1 MFQGSI
7 VALIT
12 PMNATGELDENSL
25 GALIEKH
32 VLAGT
37 SAVLVNGT
45 TGEAATLT
53 STEKERVIRVAL
65 EAANHRIPILA
76 GTGTHS
82 TAQTIRQTE
91 QAMDL
96 GVEACVV
103 ITPYC
108 VRPTQEGLYQHY
120 QLLAK
125 TVPIPIILY
134 NVPKR
139 TGCDLLPE
147 TVERLSHI
155 PNIIGLKDAT
165 GDLVRSKETLALCG
179 DRIDLYSGDDASA
192 LAFMLQGGKGVISVT
207 ANVAPKAMHDMCAA
221 ALSSNLK
228 LAGELNT
235 PLMDLH
241 KNLFVEANPIPVKW
255 VVEQLGWI
263 KSGIRLPLTP
273 LSEKYHSQL
282 REAMKISGVI

>member
-12 PMNATGELDENSL
+12 PMNAAGELDEDSL

-32 VLAGT
+32 IAAGT

-53 STEKERVIRVAL
+53 SAEKGRIIQVAL
-65 EAANHRIPILA
+65 EAAKHRIPILA

-82 TAQTIRQTE
+82 TAETIRQTQ
-91 QAMDL
+91 QAMEL
-96 GVEACVV
+96 GADACVV

-108 VRPTQEGLYQHY
+108 VRPTQEGLYEHY
-120 QLLAK
+120 RLLAQ
-125 TVPIPIILY
+125 TVPIPIIPY

-147 TVERLSHI
+147 TIERLSHI
-155 PNIIGLKDAT
+155 SNIIGVKDAT
-165 GDLVRSKETLALCG
+165 GDLARGKETLALCEH
-179 DRIDLYSGDDASA
+179 RIALYSGDDASA

-207 ANVAPKAMHDMCAA
+207 ANVAPKAMHDMCMA

-235 PLMDLH
+235 PLMELH

-255 VVEQLGWI
+255 VAEQLGWI
-263 KSGIRLPLTP
+263 KPGIRLPLTS
-273 LSEKYHSQL
+273 LSEKYHAQL
-282 REAMKISGVI
+282 REAMKISGVV